1 MGTSYNP
8 RIVTDG
14 LILCLDA
21 ANKRS
26 YPGAGTT
33 WTDLTANKNNG
44 TFTNM
49 TSSNF
54 NAGNA
59 GSLTFDGSNEYVNC
73 GPTNDIIG
81 NNPAAISLS
90 AWFKTDNNSHA
101 FYIASLKRFSSNST
115 LVSITINQAGD
126 VTNNTNFIQNYL
138 GFLYDIGDSGGDTGG
153 GHKWLTVNNST
164 FYGKWNQITAT
175 VDVNAATLYLNGV
188 QAGQNTTNTFAGP
201 SRTDPSAD
209 FTIGTFGTSLF
220 ADANISQIH
229 VYNRVLSASEVQQ
242 NYLATKGRFQ

>member
-14 LILCLDA
+14 LVFCVDA

-59 GSLTFDGSNEYVNC
+59 GSLTFDGGNEYVNF
-73 GPTNDIIG
+73 GPTNDIVG

-90 AWFKTDNNSHA
+90 VWFKTDNNSQK
-101 FYIASLKRFSSNST
+101 FYIASFKRFSSNST

-126 VTNNTNFIQNYL
+126 VTNTNNFIQNYL

-188 QAGQNTTNTFAGP
+188 QAGQNTSDTFAGP
-201 SRTDPSAD
+201 SRSDPSAD
-209 FTIGTFGTSLF
+209 FTIGAFGSSLF
-220 ADANISQIH
+220 ADANISQVH

-242 NYLATKGRFQ
+242 NYLATKGRYQ